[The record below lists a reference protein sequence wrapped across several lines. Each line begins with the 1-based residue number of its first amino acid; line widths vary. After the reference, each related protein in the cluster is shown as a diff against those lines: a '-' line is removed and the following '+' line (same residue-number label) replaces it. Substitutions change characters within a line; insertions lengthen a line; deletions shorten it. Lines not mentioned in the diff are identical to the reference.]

1 MAVKV
6 VVLLVYVAGL
16 FVIGWYARTR
26 WSEPAEGFFL
36 AHRSLG
42 TVIFLASFAAT
53 NFSAFT
59 VIGVSG
65 EGYREGYAFYP
76 IIGFGTGFMA
86 ITIWGIGRRVREL
99 GQEMGALTPPDLVRS
114 VYDHRGVSTLVA
126 VIMVVFTLPYI
137 ALQPIAAG
145 YALQELLGMPYF
157 LGAVLTTGVI
167 VLYTLRGGLKAVAWT
182 DAFQGLVMIVV
193 LLLAAVVVA
202 DQAGG
207 LVTAGKKLLAEHPA
221 LFSRPGELGQYL
233 PGIWLSYIALWFFCD
248 PMFPQLFQRFLAAQD
263 NRPIRRTMLAYPFI
277 CTVLFILPTTI
288 GVLGRLSHPGLERK
302 AADHILPILAAD
314 MGSPLLG
321 ALIVACVLAALM
333 STMSSQLLT
342 LSAMVAHDL
351 VPLFRKNRPTTGAEG
366 RFGVLIL
373 ALIGLALAVQPP
385 GTILDIAVKY
395 AFTGLAVVFPTVLF
409 GLYPGW
415 RSARGAIVSLVVGEG
430 ALVLTFFGLLPK
442 FGFLPVIPI
451 LVLTFGSYL
460 LVAAAERLR
469 AGAPLPW
476 PRAFLSSPYAWAL
489 LAIFVLAMDFW
500 RWGQVPSLVFGWPS
514 WIFYFV
520 LLSAAQTVVMALWS
534 RERGK

>member
-1 MAVKV
+1 MAVKAI
-6 VVLLVYVAGL
+6 VLLVYVAGL
-16 FVIGWYARTR
+16 FAIGWYARTK
-26 WSEPAEGFFL
+26 WSETAEGFFL

-59 VIGVSG
+59 VFGVSG
-65 EGYREGYAFYP
+65 VGYREGYSFYP

-99 GQEMGALTPPDLVRS
+99 GHEMGALTPPDLVRQ
-114 VYDHRGVSTLVA
+114 VYDHRGLSTLVT
-126 VIMVVFTLPYI
+126 VIMVVFTIPYI

-145 YALQELLGMPYF
+145 YALKELLGVPYF
-157 LGAVLTTGVI
+157 LGAVLTTAVI

-182 DAFQGLVMIVV
+182 DAFQAVIMITV

-202 DQAGG
+202 GQAGG
-207 LVTAGKKLLAEHPA
+207 LVPAGKKLLAEHPA

-233 PGIWLSYIALWFFCD
+233 PAIWLSYIALWFFCD

-277 CTVLFILPTTI
+277 CSLLFLLPITI
-288 GVLGRLSHPGLERK
+288 GVLGRLSHPGLTGK
-302 AADHILPILAAD
+302 DADRILPILAAD

-321 ALIVACVLAALM
+321 ALIVACGLAALM

-342 LSAMVAHDL
+342 LSSMVAHDL
-351 VPLFRKNRPTTGAEG
+351 VPLFRKNRPATGVEG
-366 RFGVLIL
+366 RIAVL
-373 ALIGLALAVQPP
+373 ALAIVGLALAVRPP
-385 GTILDIAVKY
+385 GTILAIARET
-395 AFTGLAVVFPTVLF
+395 FTGLAVVFPTVLF

-430 ALVLTFFGLLPK
+430 ALVLAFFGLLPR

-451 LVLTFGSYL
+451 LALTFGSYL
-460 LVAAAERLR
+460 LVAAVERLR
-469 AGAPLPW
+469 AGEPLPW
-476 PRAFLSSPYAWAL
+476 PREFLRSPYTWAL

-500 RWGQVPSLVFGWPS
+500 RWSQTPSLVFGWPS

-534 RERGK
+534 RERGR